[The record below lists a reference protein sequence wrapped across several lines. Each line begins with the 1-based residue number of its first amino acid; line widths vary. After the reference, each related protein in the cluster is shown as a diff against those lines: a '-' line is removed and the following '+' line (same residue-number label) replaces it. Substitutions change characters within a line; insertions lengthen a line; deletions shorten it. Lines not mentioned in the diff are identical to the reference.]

1 MKLSENG
8 LRLIKSFEG
17 YHTRTSDGGCHAY
30 KCPAGVWTCGWGCT
44 EGVTANTRWT
54 EAEATERLAAEIA
67 KFEAIVLKHV
77 NVQLNQNQFDAL
89 VSFAYNVGEGREHP
103 FVSGFST
110 STLLKRLNLGDALG
124 AANEFPKWKSGGG
137 HVLKGLVNRR
147 AREQALFMKPMEAP
161 EAPAMPQAVDPPLS
175 PPEAVQEMKAKSRKW
190 SIIGFLRWLVGV
202 PTAVQAIDAS
212 GVMSSIDVPQIQENL
227 NAFQTVAGSLGKLGW
242 IGWGL
247 LVLVGLTLVRKYMV
261 EDAETGR
268 AVPSGMEDGTES
280 RAPAA

>member
-1 MKLSENG
+1 MKLSDNG

-17 YHTRTSDGGCHAY
+17 YHTRTSDGGCRAY

-67 KFEAIVLKHV
+67 KFETAVDHAV
-77 NVQLNQNQFDAL
+77 TVPLNQNQFDAL
-89 VSFAYNVGEGREHP
+89 VSFAYNCGIGALQK
-103 FVSGFST
+103 
-110 STLLKRLNLGDALG
+110 STLLKRLNAGNAE
-124 AANEFPKWKSGGG
+124 AAAEQFPRWNRGGG
-137 HVLKGLVNRR
+137 VVLPGLVNRR
-147 AREQALFMKPMEAP
+147 AREQALFMKPLEAP
-161 EAPAMPQAVDPPLS
+161 EAPAMPQAVDPPIS
-175 PPEAVQEMKAKSRKW
+175 PPEAVQDMKAKSRKW
-190 SIIGFLRWLVGV
+190 SVIGFLRWLVGV

-212 GVMSSIDVPQIQENL
+212 GVMNSIDVPQIQENL
-227 NAFQTVAGSLGKLGW
+227 NAFQTVAGSIGKLGW

-261 EDAETGR
+261 EDAAEGR
-268 AVPSGMEDGTES
+268 SIPSGMEDGAES

>member
-17 YHTRTSDGGCHAY
+17 YHTRTSDGGCQAY
-30 KCPAGVWTCGWGCT
+30 RCPAGVWTCGWGCT

-54 EAEATERLAAEIA
+54 EAEATERLSREIA
-67 KFEAIVLKHV
+67 KFEKAVDQLV
-77 NVQLNQNQFDAL
+77 TVPLNQNQFDAL
-89 VSFAYNVGEGREHP
+89 VSFAYNCGIGALGE
-103 FVSGFST
+103 
-110 STLLKRLNLGDALG
+110 STLLKRLNVGDVQG
-124 AANEFPKWKSGGG
+124 AALQFPRWNRGGG
-137 HVLKGLVNRR
+137 RVLQGLVNRR
-147 AREQALFMKPMEAP
+147 AREQALFMKPMQAP
-161 EAPAMPQAVDPPLS
+161 EVPAMPQSVDPPFA
-175 PPEAVQEMKAKSRKW
+175 PPEAVKQMKSTSRKW
-190 SIIGFLRWLVGV
+190 SIIGILRWIVGV
-202 PTAVQAIDAS
+202 PTAVQAVDAS
-212 GVMSSIDVPQIQENL
+212 GMMNSIDVPQIQENL